1 MLVVGFPIRSPSWL
15 LAGLA
20 QRRTFLLSSVVY
32 GELLTFR
39 SRRQGRG
46 FSYSTVEMKR
56 RKHVD
61 RVEEFWG
68 NIIIICIL
76 DVISSGYNSR
86 VHVTEGERMRNCQ
99 SGTMVSG
106 QPIHRERQTDRQRA
120 LMICRR
126 YLFIS
131 SSSCSP
137 SIQRARDNL
146 IPQMAFITVHSVTQ

>member
-1 MLVVGFPIRSPSWL
+1 MDSCVAGLWKDEEGGHACWWLDSPFAARRGCL
-15 LAGLA
+15 GRLA

-76 DVISSGYNSR
+76 DVISSGCNSR

-106 QPIHRERQTDRQRA
+106 LPIHRERQTDRE
-120 LMICRR
+120 L
-126 YLFIS
+126 
-131 SSSCSP
+131 
-137 SIQRARDNL
+137 
-146 IPQMAFITVHSVTQ
+146 